1 MRPSDKIEKLFTQ
14 THVKT
19 NSDVD
24 KVVLDDA
31 VRAMSKSKQKTPVY
45 NKPDIRRI
53 IMKSNITKFAAAII
67 IIAALTTI
75 YQLTGSIDG
84 ASVAWGD
91 VVKRIADVDYLHYYE
106 VSNPKDGFPNIREG
120 WYSDGKVKERSCG
133 GFSSYGAYQSY
144 DNGKTFSLF
153 DRHNNITFWGKSD
166 IVKYENIFEALTNGQ
181 LSFDYQQFQDKIPT
195 SVGSD
200 FLIYEFEPSAEADWI
215 EKISVT
221 VGRNSLTPIQIKT
234 YYKDVLWYSVSRL
247 ILFDYEEAPKPE
259 NFFGPPTKTK
269 PPHGIGQLVLGGE
282 EVEIDLV
289 DAPGVQKAIVRLHT
303 KFDGPAKDLLI
314 PYRERYQMEGR
325 PMYFMEIKFI
335 TDEGYRSITMEK
347 CPLWIDKGVK
357 AALGK
362 PEVWP
367 DKKNRNIRFTPV
379 LRTTDQENVF
389 LLELSCW
396 SRIKQ
401 TDL

>member
-1 MRPSDKIEKLFTQ
+1 MKSLKDIEQLVTKHTIKPRSEMRSKALNDALELQQNRNKQRTPD
-14 THVKT
+14 THT
-19 NSDVD
+19 W
-24 KVVLDDA
+24 
-31 VRAMSKSKQKTPVY
+31 
-45 NKPDIRRI
+45 RI
-53 IMKSNITKFAAAII
+53 IMQSRMTKFTAAAVI
-67 IIAALTTI
+67 IIAVLTGI
-75 YQLTGSIDG
+75 YQITGSIDG
-84 ASVAWGD
+84 ASVAWAD

-335 TDEGYRSITMEK
+335 TDEGYRSITMEE

-396 SRIKQ
+396 SRIK
-401 TDL
+401 

>member
-1 MRPSDKIEKLFTQ
+1 
-14 THVKT
+14 
-19 NSDVD
+19 
-24 KVVLDDA
+24 
-31 VRAMSKSKQKTPVY
+31 
-45 NKPDIRRI
+45 
-53 IMKSNITKFAAAII
+53 MKSNITKFAAAII

-120 WYSDGKVKERSCG
+120 WYSNGKVKTRSCG
-133 GFSSYGAYQSY
+133 GYGSYGAYQSF
-144 DNGKTFSLF
+144 DDGKTRSTY
-153 DRHNNITFWGKSD
+153 DRHNNITFWGESSV
-166 IVKYENIFEALTNGQ
+166 VKYKNVFEALSAGE
-181 LSFDYQQFQDKIPT
+181 LFFYGESSFDPSKFQDKTPT
-195 SVGSD
+195 LISPD
-200 FLIYEFEPSAEADWI
+200 FLIYDFEPPAEADWI

-221 VGRNSLTPIQIKT
+221 VGRNSLTPIQVKT
-234 YYKDVLWYSVSRL
+234 YFKASQWYGISHLL
-247 ILFDYEEAPKPE
+247 IFDYEEPAKPVD
-259 NFFGPPTKTK
+259 FFDPPTETK
-269 PPHGIGQLVLGGE
+269 PPHGIGHLVLGGK
-282 EVEIDLV
+282 EVEIDLH
-289 DAPGVQKAIVRLHT
+289 DAPGIKKAIVRLHT

-401 TDL
+401 TGL